1 MRILGVDGGI
11 ASTGWAIIDVEQGDE
26 TAGKIIAAGSR
37 TFESPEESTKSGPK
51 LKNADR
57 RMFRGQRRVVRRRAQ
72 RMAKIRHL
80 FKEDGVIESASRD
93 VFQIRGLNP
102 WELRAAGLDRKL
114 ETREW
119 AVVLAHI
126 AIHRGFR
133 SNKKDEQASNAANE
147 TSKMLSAIQKTQELS
162 SKWRTIG
169 EMFALDDEFLN
180 RRRNRTGDFSR
191 SILRT
196 DQEAEIRKLF
206 DTQRRLANPNTSV
219 GLELAYTEAA
229 FSQRP
234 LQSSEDSVVAC
245 IFEPVEKRTARFA
258 PSFEKFRFLSRL
270 TNLRLQSGRSD
281 EKLNEAQLSD
291 CLQGFGE
298 TQKITFANLRKRLDL
313 DANTRFAGVAKDD
326 EKYDVAARTGA
337 AAMGTSIFLK
347 ILKPAIGD
355 VETRSLLSNAGKLDR
370 AAEIIT
376 FNEDVDAISKRLAQT
391 GLSHE
396 AQSAI
401 LEAVKAGEFDKFK
414 GAGHISAKAARNIIP
429 SLIDGLN
436 YSEACEQAGYDHS
449 AQAITSIEDIGSP
462 VARKALSEMLKQV
475 KTLNHEYGPFDRIH
489 VEMARDVGK
498 SIEERGKIEKG
509 IKDRTSAKDKLRIE
523 LQEKLPHLTRISG
536 EDLMRYELWKE
547 QNGFCLYSNVAIPLD
562 AVASTDNRVQ
572 VDHIL
577 PWSRFGDDSYINKT
591 LCFTKANAE
600 KQGNTP
606 YEWFSRAKISE
617 EWDRFSISVES
628 CKSLKGRK
636 KRNYL
641 MRNANEREEQ
651 FRSRNL
657 NDTRYATRVLLGEL
671 KRLYFTDETRHHV
684 CARPGELT
692 AKLRQAW
699 GVEKLKKSATGERLP
714 DDRHHALDAIITAV
728 TSERTLQIA
737 TKVSQQAERV
747 GAEFKL
753 RRFGEPWPG
762 FRDEVKSVF
771 DTIFV
776 SRAETRRARGKA
788 HDATI
793 KQVRIVD
800 GKEKVF
806 IRKAIESLSE
816 KDLELIPTPE
826 PYGRVVDPKAL
837 RDQLVENLRAWIV
850 AGKPKEQEK
859 QPRSPKG
866 DVIRKVRLMT
876 SDKPGVSAKRF
887 NGSTADR
894 GDMVRVDVFTKP
906 NKHGS
911 DQYFLV
917 PIYPHE
923 VATLDAPPNRAV
935 QAYKDEKVWPEMTG
949 DYRFRFS
956 LYPTSLIEI
965 IKPDGEIIRAYYRG
979 LNRALG
985 AINVSE
991 TQHHTM
997 ALTQIRTNIGT
1008 RTLKS
1013 FKKLSVDRLGR
1024 VSEIVSETRTWHG
1037 KVCISQ
1043 DPAG

>member
-1 MRILGVDGGI
+1 MMRILGVDGGI
-11 ASTGWAIIDVEQGDE
+11 ASTGWAIVDIGESDGAVS
-26 TAGKIIAAGSR
+26 KIVAAGSR

-57 RMFRGQRRVVRRRAQ
+57 RMFRGQRRVIRRRAQ
-72 RMAKIRHL
+72 RMAKIRNL
-80 FKEDGVIESASRD
+80 FKEEGLTESASRD
-93 VFQIRGLNP
+93 VFQIKGLNP
-102 WELRAAGLDRKL
+102 WQLRAAGLNRKL
-114 ETREW
+114 EPSEW

-133 SNKKDEQASNAANE
+133 SNKKGEQAKNAADE

-162 SKWRTIG
+162 SKWRTVG
-169 EMFALDDEFLN
+169 EMLALDDQFVN

-191 SILRT
+191 SVLRA

-206 DTQRRLANPNTSV
+206 DTQRRLSNPFTSDA
-219 GLELAYTEAA
+219 LELAYTDVA
-229 FSQRP
+229 FSQLP
-234 LQSSEDSVVAC
+234 LQSSEDSVGIC
-245 IFEPVEKRTARFA
+245 IFEPLEKRTARFA

-270 TNLRLQSGRSD
+270 TNLRLQTGRSE
-281 EKLNEAQLSD
+281 EKLNQAQLSD
-291 CLQGFGE
+291 CFQGFGE

-326 EKYDVAARTGA
+326 EKHDVAARTGA
-337 AAMGTSIFLK
+337 AASGTSVFLK

-355 VETRSLLSNAGKLDR
+355 IETRSLVSNAGKLDR

-376 FNEDVDAISKRLAQT
+376 FNEDIDATSKGLAQT
-391 GLSHE
+391 GLSQE

-414 GAGHISAKAARNIIP
+414 GAAHISAKAARNIIP

-436 YSEACEQAGYDHS
+436 YAEACEQAGYDHS
-449 AQAITSIEDIGSP
+449 AQAITSVEDIGSP

-475 KTLNHEYGPFDRIH
+475 KTLNQEYGPFDRIH

-577 PWSRFGDDSYINKT
+577 PWSRFGDDSFINKT
-591 LCFTKANAE
+591 LCFTEANAE

-617 EWDRFSISVES
+617 EWNRFSISVEN

-651 FRSRNL
+651 FRTRNL

-671 KRLYFTDETRHHV
+671 KRLYFTDETRHFV

-714 DDRHHALDAIITAV
+714 DDRHHALDAIVTAV
-728 TSERTLQIA
+728 TSERILQIA
-737 TKVSQQAERV
+737 TKVSQQAERT
-747 GAEFKL
+747 GGKFEL
-753 RRFGEPWPG
+753 RGLTEPWPG
-762 FRDEVKSVF
+762 FRDEVKAVF
-771 DTIFV
+771 ETIFV

-806 IRKAIESLSE
+806 IRKAVESLSE

-876 SDKPGVSAKRF
+876 SDKPAVSAKRF

-906 NKHGS
+906 DKHGV

-917 PIYPHE
+917 PIYPHD
-923 VATLDAPPNRAV
+923 VATLDAPPVRAV
-935 QAYKDEKVWPEMTG
+935 QAATDEKDWPKMTAE
-949 DYRFRFS
+949 YTFLWSIYTMS
-956 LYPTSLIEI
+956 LLEAV
-965 IKPDGEIIRAYYRG
+965 KPDGEIIKGYFRRFSRSTG
-979 LNRALG
+979 
-985 AINVSE
+985 
-991 TQHHTM
+991 
-997 ALTQIRTNIGT
+997 ALTISDISNSSLTRSGIGT
-1008 RTLKS
+1008 RTLNS

-1024 VSEIVSETRTWHG
+1024 VSKIVSETRTWHG